1 MKMKKCL
8 WGVATLIV
16 MMCCSVSLSSCGDD
30 DDDNS
35 GDFGSTDFDGS
46 SIVGKWA
53 LSRVQIIDGGETY
66 EYAVSKDAD
75 DDEWEYETYTL
86 ADDGRFKYEVWYDGT
101 ASSPISGTYSYSTD
115 SKQINITN
123 LGHSTV
129 TVQSLTSKTLII
141 RTVEDGDTIIMIYN
155 RIGEGIID
163 GGGSEPDPTP
173 DPGNI
178 KKTDYT
184 GAFGTYTSTNL
195 VATWKQSWDYEKS
208 IIDGVTVEEI
218 GEASTESSI
227 VMKSNGSYTISTQ
240 GESPI
245 SGTYTYN
252 STTKMLKFNFTN
264 EDGPQVMEGKVE
276 VLTADYCVLSITEVY
291 GNEKYE
297 IIQTFRRQ

>member
-30 DDDNS
+30 DDNNS

-53 LSRVQIIDGGETY
+53 LSKVQIISEGEKY
-66 EYAVSKDAD
+66 EFAVSKNAN

-86 ADDGRFKYEVWYDGT
+86 ADDGRFKYEVWYDGI
-101 ASSPISGTYSYSTD
+101 ASSPISGTYSYSKD
-115 SKQINITN
+115 SKQINITD
-123 LGHSTV
+123 LGYSTV
-129 TVQSLTSKTLII
+129 TVQSLTSTTLII
-141 RTVEDGDTIIMIYN
+141 RTVDDGDTIIMIYN

-163 GGGSEPDPTP
+163 GGGSNPDPTP

-184 GAFGTYTSTNL
+184 GAFGTYT
-195 VATWKQSWDYEKS
+195 ATSVVGNWKQSWDYEKS
-208 IIDGVTVEEI
+208 IRDGVTIDET

-227 VMKSNGSYTISTQ
+227 VMKNDGSYTISTQ
-240 GESPI
+240 GEDPI

-252 STTKMLKFNFTN
+252 STTKMLKFNFAN
-264 EDGPQVMEGKVE
+264 EDGQQVMEGKVE
-276 VLTADYCVLSITEVY
+276 VLTTDCCVLSMTEVF